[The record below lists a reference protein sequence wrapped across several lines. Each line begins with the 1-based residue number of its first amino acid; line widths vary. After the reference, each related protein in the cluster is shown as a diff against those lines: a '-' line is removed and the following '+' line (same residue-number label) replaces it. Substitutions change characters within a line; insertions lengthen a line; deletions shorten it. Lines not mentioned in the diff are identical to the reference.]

1 MDGELTFE
9 RSSYCAN
16 SCCVEVA
23 QAPHVGKVY
32 VRNSADP
39 AARIEFSAEEWRA
52 FLAGVKGNEFDP

>member
-9 RSSYCAN
+9 RSSHCAN

-23 QAPHVGKVY
+23 QAPQAGKVY

-39 AARIEFSAEEWRA
+39 AVRIEFSAEEWRA
-52 FLAGVKGNEFDP
+52 FVAGVKGSEFDL